1 MMKKYLVGLLISSVL
16 CAIAVPVF
24 VYLIVQ
30 TVSLAFFVDP
40 RSTSFPWY
48 GFLPAMISLVLIM
61 IPVVLVVAFS
71 ASAIRKSR
79 LTHSPVQNANKGIF
93 WSSIAL
99 LITLLALYIFS
110 AALHLSGS
118 HVWFAV
124 IGTDR
129 GLLLL
134 TLITVLLAVFPVWNC
149 FAFHPFPVK
158 KAECDPTI

>member
-1 MMKKYLVGLLISSVL
+1 MVKKYVVGLLISSVL

-61 IPVVLVVAFS
+61 VPVVLVIAFS
-71 ASAIRKSR
+71 ASAIRASRASHPPLPKSD
-79 LTHSPVQNANKGIF
+79 KGIF
-93 WSSIAL
+93 WSSIAM
-99 LITLLALYIFS
+99 LIILLALYIFF
-110 AALHLSGS
+110 AALYLSGS

-129 GLLLL
+129 ELLLL